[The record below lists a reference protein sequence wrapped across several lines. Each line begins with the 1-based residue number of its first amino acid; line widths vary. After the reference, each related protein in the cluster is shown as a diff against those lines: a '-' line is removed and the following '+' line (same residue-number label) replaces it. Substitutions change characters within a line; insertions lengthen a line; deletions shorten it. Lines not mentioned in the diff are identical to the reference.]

1 MAINI
6 KSAHLID
13 VRFKIFYLFIFSILV
28 FLVPEILA
36 YSRLVILF
44 AMIFTSFVI
53 SVIFYFHSK
62 YVMAKSIADFFL
74 RVLRTSMPVY
84 ILCGFT
90 FIFNAF
96 RITDACLITSEVGIG
111 NGIYFALRIVY
122 LVWISLSVI
131 YTTTSREL
139 VLALKSIVKPLKVF
153 GVKVDDLTLTIS
165 IALRFIPEMMAEYR
179 SIIESQWCRGTK
191 TDSGNIFVS
200 ISSHISSVLPLMIRM
215 MSKVDDYALALLA
228 RGWRGE

>member
-1 MAINI
+1 MAINT

-13 VRFKIFYLFIFSILV
+13 VRFKILYLFIFSILV
-28 FLVPEILA
+28 FLIPEVLP
-36 YSRLVILF
+36 YSRLITLF
-44 AMIFTSFVI
+44 GTIFISFVI
-53 SVIFYFHSK
+53 SVVFYFHSK
-62 YVMAKSIADFFL
+62 YVMAKSISNFFL
-74 RVLRTSMPVY
+74 RILKSSMPVY
-84 ILCGFT
+84 VLCGFT
-90 FIFNAF
+90 FLFNAF
-96 RITDACLITSEVGIG
+96 RITDAGLITSVVGIG

-139 VLALKSIVKPLKVF
+139 VLALKSIVNPLKAF

-179 SIIESQWCRGTK
+179 SIIESQWCRGAK
-191 TDSGNIFVS
+191 TDSGNVFVS

-228 RGWRGE
+228 RGWHGE